1 MKFCRNALV
10 GLAALWMPLSASA
23 QSIVDIAAGDDRFTT
38 LVAAVTKAG
47 LVDTLAGDG
56 SFTVFAPT
64 NEAFADV
71 NVDKLLQDE
80 WSAHLTSILLY
91 HVLGSEVFSSDLTQ
105 VGQTAQT
112 LEGSNVEVT
121 SLDPVQINNAEVI
134 LADLSADNGVVHVVN
149 EVLLP
154 PSATSTIVDLVV
166 GTPGIFSTLVSLLS
180 DANLVEALSGD
191 GPFTVFAPSNEA
203 VRTTSFDTMCS
214 IQKYAALVL
223 TPFVILSMLFQCVVC
238 QG

>member
-1 MKFCRNALV
+1 MNIFAKTLV
-10 GLAALWMPLSASA
+10 GLAALWMPVSTSA

-64 NEAFADV
+64 NEAFEDV
-71 NVDKLLQDE
+71 DVDKLLQDE
-80 WSAHLTSILLY
+80 WGAHLTSILLY
-91 HVLGSEVFSSDLTQ
+91 HVLGSEVFSSDLTR
-105 VGQTAQT
+105 VGQAART
-112 LEGSNVEVT
+112 LEGSSVVVT

-134 LADLSADNGVVHVVN
+134 IADLDADNGVIHVVD

-154 PSATSTIVDLVV
+154 SSATNSIADLAV

-180 DANLVEALSGD
+180 DANLVETLSAD

-203 VRTTSFDTMCS
+203 VSLPLQPSNDSRSS
-214 IQKYAALVL
+214 
-223 TPFVILSMLFQCVVC
+223 SMLICVYSYSHCVLVTPIVC
-238 QG
+238 SC